1 MIQKLHHLS
10 EESKRSG
17 VISRISFCF
26 PHDKPGIDVVIHL
39 HTVNRIS
46 RSHADDRFVRD
57 DEGVGV
63 GALLTDKLYPA
74 LAGMCPGL
82 GN

>member
-1 MIQKLHHLS
+1 MSLFFSL
-10 EESKRSG
+10 
-17 VISRISFCF
+17 
-26 PHDKPGIDVVIHL
+26 PGTNVVIHF

-57 DEGVGV
+57 DEGVGY

-74 LAGMCPGL
+74 LAGMQSSTMIL
-82 GN
+82 AVWREDRRVGNKDGGGEK

>member
-10 EESKRSG
+10 AESRRSG
-17 VISRISFCF
+17 VKSRISFCF

-46 RSHADDRFVRD
+46 RSHANYRFVRD
-57 DEGVGV
+57 DEGVGD
-63 GALLTDKLYPA
+63 GALLRDKVYQA
-74 LAGMCPGL
+74 LAGMVPEL